1 MSITYIFKC
10 VGSKLKLGVCYIV
23 HFNIENGYIDIR
35 LDQSK
40 FGLSNHTL
48 SDWFVYFLAYD
59 SREIGSRG
67 HIVSTSWIDS
77 PKHQT

>member
-48 SDWFVYFLAYD
+48 SAFVCIF
-59 SREIGSRG
+59 SCI
-67 HIVSTSWIDS
+67 
-77 PKHQT
+77 